1 MPWRIPLNPD
11 RPTEP
16 LDADGVAAIHKGAMR
31 ILSDIGIE
39 FLNPDAVTILAQAG
53 CKVSDT
59 NVRMDEEF
67 VMEMLGHAPESFTIT
82 PRNPDHKVIMGGK
95 YMTFSSVASP
105 PNVWDLTRGKR

>member
-1 MPWRIPLNPD
+1 MGDDQNRKRRSGGRAGHKDRAGTAAIDQMPWRIPLNPD

-39 FLNPDAVTILAQAG
+39 FLNPDAVAILAQAG

-67 VMEMLGHAPESFTIT
+67 VIPVNQPAGHVRLQISAHHLE
-82 PRNPDHKVIMGGK
+82 
-95 YMTFSSVASP
+95 
-105 PNVWDLTRGKR
+105 